1 MTEHPNGVRYSR
13 PDLILQFQLE
23 RKIDMGIL
31 ILILLV
37 LAFVLCLL
45 GGFKVAVTNRD
56 LGWFGAAM
64 FMLAIIFWGF
74 GQHAFLPR

>member
-1 MTEHPNGVRYSR
+1 
-13 PDLILQFQLE
+13 
-23 RKIDMGIL
+23 MGIL